1 MIERVMTKLI
11 VLKPIKVV
19 AGIAAVTFLLV
30 PIGRGIQ
37 ALLLIGSIISLSHLS
52 LYIKSFE

>member
-37 ALLLIGSIISLSHLS
+37 ALLLIGSIISLSCG
-52 LYIKSFE
+52 FR

>member
-1 MIERVMTKLI
+1 
-11 VLKPIKVV
+11 V

-37 ALLLIGSIISLSHLS
+37 ALLLIGSINSLSHLS